1 MILHFFCA
9 WDPIHISTHQVM
21 IWLLTK
27 YLLREYT
34 VTKTQNLNWSMGLSN
49 YLSSTSLSF
58 TLLFYPIP
66 IFYNLPSFS
75 NMKLSFGQHRFQ
87 KLKVISLP
95 PYSQV
100 ARASF
105 SLLSIYKYLSDW
117 KLGLY
122 FSHFTQKCG
131 LYLLIIFLYIC
142 SQNGFCSVP
151 F

>member
-1 MILHFFCA
+1 MILHFFV
-9 WDPIHISTHQVM
+9 PETPYTFQPHQVI

-27 YLLREYT
+27 YSLREYI

-49 YLSSTSLSF
+49 YLSSTSLYF

-66 IFYNLPSFS
+66 IFYNLPPFS

-122 FSHFTQKCG
+122 FSHSTQKCG
-131 LYLLIIFLYIC
+131 LYLLIIFLYVC
-142 SQNGFCSVP
+142 SQNGSCSVP